1 MLFIS
6 NYHTPFTI
14 SKSWLNSFKKIS
26 ISSNLLI
33 VLSCAYVA
41 LVLNAPFLLKA
52 ASVITSSDD
61 YSLLFLLSV
70 PVFLLSL
77 FIFINSFM
85 AIGYLLKPVLI
96 MTVFV
101 SSIIFYAISNYGIVF
116 DYTMVQNAIETDSTE
131 ALSYLNIYLISFLI
145 LFGVLPSLLIY
156 WAPIRQ
162 LSIGQNILS
171 RLWLIGLCLLVI
183 VPIVG
188 SFYVNYAAVGRN
200 NSDLITYVT
209 PYKLLDSS
217 VKFVK
222 RSYFSPHRDFQLL
235 DTTPSLSDSTG
246 ATKVTVLVL
255 GETARAQNFSL
266 NGYATPTNQYTQ
278 AKEVMS
284 FSNVASCGTATAVS
298 VPCMF
303 SRLDRRSYD
312 QQTADSQQN
321 VLDIIQL
328 AGSDVLWI
336 DNNNGSCKGVCARV
350 KSIELSPEIKNQFCD
365 GEYCVDEALLS
376 PLGDKLDHLTH
387 HNTLIVLHM
396 MGSHGPTYFRRFPQN
411 KRPFTPDCQRSDI
424 QNCTQQELINT
435 YDNTIAYTDYV
446 LSKIIE
452 KLTLLEQTKD
462 IKTSMLYISDHGE
475 SLGEKGVY
483 LHGLPYAFAP
493 SEQTHV
499 PMIYWQGSAMLDKN
513 PACIKSMT
521 AQSISHDNLFDTL
534 LGITSVKS
542 STYNASMDV
551 LAQCPILGVLAN
563 TEFENNQMDIL

>member
-1 MLFIS
+1 LG
-6 NYHTPFTI
+6 TDT
-14 SKSWLNSFKKIS
+14 
-26 ISSNLLI
+26 
-33 VLSCAYVA
+33 
-41 LVLNAPFLLKA
+41 
-52 ASVITSSDD
+52 
-61 YSLLFLLSV
+61 
-70 PVFLLSL
+70 
-77 FIFINSFM
+77 
-85 AIGYLLKPVLI
+85 
-96 MTVFV
+96 
-101 SSIIFYAISNYGIVF
+101 SIIY
-116 DYTMVQNAIETDSTE
+116 
-131 ALSYLNIYLISFLI
+131 
-145 LFGVLPSLLIY
+145 
-156 WAPIRQ
+156 R
-162 LSIGQNILS
+162 QNIIS

-183 VPIVG
+183 VPIAG
-188 SFYVNYAAVGRN
+188 SFYLNYAAVGRN
-200 NSDLITYVT
+200 NSDLITYIT

-235 DTTPSLSDSTG
+235 DSTPSLSESTG

-266 NGYATPTNQYTQ
+266 NGYARPTNQYIQ

-284 FSNVASCGTATAVS
+284 FSNVASCGTATAIS

-376 PLGDKLDHLTH
+376 PLGDKLDNLTH

-396 MGSHGPTYFRRFPQN
+396 MGSHGPTYFRRFPQY
-411 KRPFTPDCQRSDI
+411 KRPFLPDCQRSDI

-435 YDNTIAYTDYV
+435 YDNTIAYTDFV

-452 KLTLLEQTKD
+452 KLTLLEQSKD
-462 IKTSMLYISDHGE
+462 IETSMLYISDHGE

-513 PACIKSMT
+513 STCIKSMT

-551 LAQCPILGVLAN
+551 LAQCPSVGVLAN
-563 TEFENNQMDIL
+563 TELENNQMDIL

>member
-6 NYHTPFTI
+6 NYHTANTT
-14 SKSWLNSFKKIS
+14 SKSWLHSFKKIS

-70 PVFLLSL
+70 PLFLLSL
-77 FIFINSFM
+77 FILINSVM
-85 AIGYLLKPVLI
+85 TIGYLLKPVLI
-96 MTVFV
+96 MTVLV
-101 SSIIFYAISNYGIVF
+101 SSIIFYAISNYGTVF

-131 ALSYLNIYLISFLI
+131 ALSYLNIYLIGFLI

-156 WAPIRQ
+156 WVPIRQ

-183 VPIVG
+183 VPIAG
-188 SFYVNYAAVGRN
+188 SFYLNYAAVGRN
-200 NSDLITYVT
+200 NSDLITYIT

-235 DTTPSLSDSTG
+235 DSTPSLSESTG

-266 NGYATPTNQYTQ
+266 NGYARPTNQYIQ

-284 FSNVASCGTATAVS
+284 FSNVASCGTATAIS

-376 PLGDKLDHLTH
+376 PLADKLDNLTH

-424 QNCTQQELINT
+424 QNCTQQELVNT

-452 KLTLLEQTKD
+452 KLTQLEQTKD
-462 IKTSMLYISDHGE
+462 IETSMLYISDHGE

-513 PACIKSMT
+513 SACIKSMT

-542 STYNASMDV
+542 STYNASLDV
-551 LAQCPILGVLAN
+551 LAQCPIVGVLAN
-563 TEFENNQMDIL
+563 TELENNQMDIL